1 MRRSIRRLA
10 LVLSEL
16 RPGGMERVVVHLAS
30 SLRRRGI
37 EPLVVCLQH
46 KGPFARELEAQG
58 ITVVALNS
66 VRGYDL
72 CAVAD
77 LARAFRRFRPELI
90 NVHDR
95 SSLPYAVLANLWGA
109 GRPVVFT
116 AHGLMFDERSRG
128 RLGIR
133 IAARVIS
140 ALTAVSREVADR
152 HVALLGWRKPA
163 VIVPNGVPDIVRSSE
178 NGARIRRE
186 LNIEKGT
193 FVFLAMGNARPEKD
207 FVTLLDAA
215 AQLQV
220 RTDRPAFYV
229 LIAGRMQ
236 DARYAE
242 VLKQRHADQGLR
254 DVVRFLGFRADA
266 DALYAA
272 ADAFVLSSR
281 SEGLPMVIL
290 EAMISGLPVIAT
302 RVGGVPE
309 VIGQDRGL
317 LVDRE
322 SPEQLVDAMRRL
334 AADVGLRETLGR
346 NARAYATAYHSVD
359 RMTEQYLDVFQKVV

>member
-140 ALTAVSREVADR
+140 ALTAVSAR
-152 HVALLGWRKPA
+152 LPIGTWPCWGGGN
-163 VIVPNGVPDIVRSSE
+163 PPSSC
-178 NGARIRRE
+178 
-186 LNIEKGT
+186 
-193 FVFLAMGNARPEKD
+193 
-207 FVTLLDAA
+207 
-215 AQLQV
+215 
-220 RTDRPAFYV
+220 RTAFPT
-229 LIAGRMQ
+229 
-236 DARYAE
+236 
-242 VLKQRHADQGLR
+242 
-254 DVVRFLGFRADA
+254 
-266 DALYAA
+266 
-272 ADAFVLSSR
+272 SS
-281 SEGLPMVIL
+281 
-290 EAMISGLPVIAT
+290 
-302 RVGGVPE
+302 
-309 VIGQDRGL
+309 
-317 LVDRE
+317 
-322 SPEQLVDAMRRL
+322 
-334 AADVGLRETLGR
+334 
-346 NARAYATAYHSVD
+346 ARARTAHASGVS
-359 RMTEQYLDVFQKVV
+359 